1 MKTHSWNTNTF
12 GNSLLTT
19 SQGYFLWSWYKDPLL
34 VGKVVVTIVSSN
46 LCSFVSTNN
55 ILRADWQQVKSIFW
69 ASTSMVLVWRPTL
82 GWEGCGHNCKSR
94 HLCGRHIRPHS
105 SWLRWDQILSQHL
118 YFSINVTHVT
128 TQIILLN
135 GTHGI
140 VCIGSNAMMIISFW
154 WLWSYWISK
163 HLPVSLLM
171 IFEVFFDIYVFVWAG
186 AHVMMT
192 IFDLTEYP
200 SISQCP
206 CWWSSHPQSSTFATE
221 LHDNWTVPP
230 GDNYFQIDRI
240 KLLHYCYPQLH
251 GNWRITFLRR

>member
-34 VGKVVVTIVSSN
+34 VGKVVVTIVSPDICVGATSVRTVPGWDEIRFCHN
-46 LCSFVSTNN
+46 IST
-55 ILRADWQQVKSIFW
+55 
-69 ASTSMVLVWRPTL
+69 
-82 GWEGCGHNCKSR
+82 
-94 HLCGRHIRPHS
+94 
-105 SWLRWDQILSQHL
+105 
-118 YFSINVTHVT
+118 INVTHVT

-192 IFDLTEYP
+192 TFDLTEYP

-206 CWWSSHPQSSTFATE
+206 CWWSCHPQSSTFATE
-221 LHDNWTVPP
+221 LHDNCTVPP